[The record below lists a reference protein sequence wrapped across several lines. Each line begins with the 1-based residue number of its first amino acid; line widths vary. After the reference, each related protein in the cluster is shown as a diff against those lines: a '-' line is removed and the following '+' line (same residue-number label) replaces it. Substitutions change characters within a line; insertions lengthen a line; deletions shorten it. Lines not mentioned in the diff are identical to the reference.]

1 MYHDAWASHIVTS
14 CFLHEVCVMRNDFTF
29 YNPTKIYFGR
39 HAIDNLA
46 AELHHYGKRVML
58 AYGKSA
64 IKKMGLYDTVVEIL
78 TQAGKEIVDMA
89 GIKPNPTYAQ
99 VLEGARLVRENDVD
113 LILAVGGGSVIDCA
127 KAISVAAYCDGD
139 PWEKYWEKFEPVAN
153 RVVPVASILTMTG
166 TASEMNAGS
175 VITNEDKMIKGG
187 RVFSPDV
194 NPKFSILNP
203 EYTYS
208 VPKYQMVSGIFD
220 IMSHLME
227 QYFSG
232 DDDNTT
238 DYIIE
243 AILLSLIHSTRIALQ
258 NPTDYDARSNIMWCA
273 TMALNKITG
282 VSKEQDWEVHAIEH
296 QVGAYTDC
304 THGAGLAVVS
314 IPYYKYIYRNGIAK
328 FVRFA
333 KNVWHIDTDHLTDD
347 EAALA
352 GIDALAKFIVEM
364 GLPTR
369 LRDLGTTED
378 MITKIAKSTV
388 PGGGYRRVEANDIEY
403 ILRECF

>member
-1 MYHDAWASHIVTS
+1 
-14 CFLHEVCVMRNDFTF
+14 
-29 YNPTKIYFGR
+29 
-39 HAIDNLA
+39 
-46 AELHHYGKRVML
+46 
-58 AYGKSA
+58 
-64 IKKMGLYDTVVEIL
+64 
-78 TQAGKEIVDMA
+78 
-89 GIKPNPTYAQ
+89 
-99 VLEGARLVRENDVD
+99 
-113 LILAVGGGSVIDCA
+113 
-127 KAISVAAYCDGD
+127 
-139 PWEKYWEKFEPVAN
+139 
-153 RVVPVASILTMTG
+153 
-166 TASEMNAGS
+166 
-175 VITNEDKMIKGG
+175 
-187 RVFSPDV
+187 
-194 NPKFSILNP
+194 
-203 EYTYS
+203 
-208 VPKYQMVSGIFD
+208 
-220 IMSHLME
+220 
-227 QYFSG
+227 
-232 DDDNTT
+232 
-238 DYIIE
+238 
-243 AILLSLIHSTRIALQ
+243 
-258 NPTDYDARSNIMWCA
+258 
-273 TMALNKITG
+273 MALNKITG

-388 PGGGYRRVEANDIEY
+388 PGGGYRRVEASDIEY